1 MEKPV
6 EKAENIN
13 LEEYQIKARAYEDEM
28 IRGQLTHIRNCEPAN
43 YFRGQGARA
52 VPFILERLKSKI
64 LWFIPLQNIITDVF
78 DEEIEEAEVQKIR
91 EESADPIENKYS
103 YLEGHRIA
111 LLEWAKKRGYLSE
124 EQK

>member
-6 EKAENIN
+6 EQAENVN
-13 LEEYQIKARAYEDEM
+13 LGEYEAKAKAYEDEM
-28 IRGQLTHIRNCEPAN
+28 IRGQLTHVRNCEPAK
-43 YFRGQGARA
+43 YFLDQGAQA

-64 LWFIPLQNIITDVF
+64 LWYIPLEKIITDVF
-78 DEEIEEAEVQKIR
+78 DEEIEEAHVQGNI

-111 LLEWAKKRGYLSE
+111 LFEWAKKRGYLSE